1 MPKQKRPR
9 LSGKKHVKP
18 GRRALDTSVA
28 TEPDTST
35 KPSARSKRVRDPYGT
50 TLEAGHALRIALA
63 RYPDWKVVSIPHHL
77 QRDLWNCG
85 PWSHVGLEIF
95 VEYFKAGQF
104 DGLAEAFTSKPEL
117 KPLNLIPGRGIRAE
131 QALSAASVANLAYVH
146 EVRDEMRRAL
156 HAADECGEMP
166 FPSAASMSTPVFFSA
181 EFLQG
186 GQSCD
191 DAMQV

>member
-1 MPKQKRPR
+1 MTFVEGRHWR
-9 LSGKKHVKP
+9 FVGLSGLE
-18 GRRALDTSVA
+18 RIMYYWN
-28 TEPDTST
+28 
-35 KPSARSKRVRDPYGT
+35 PYGT

-166 FPSAASMSTPVFFSA
+166 FPSTASMSTPVFFSA

-186 GQSCD
+186 GKSCD